1 MTSPQT
7 PAVELTALTK
17 SFANGGSAVHA
28 VRGIDLTIHQGEVV
42 AVLGPN
48 GAGKTTTLDI
58 VLGLTEP
65 TGGRALVL
73 GVRPRDA
80 VRGGRVS
87 AVLQTGGLLRD
98 LTVRETVRMIAST
111 YAVHAGVDAV
121 IARADLTAVAHRKVS
136 KCSGGEQ
143 QRLRFALALLPDP
156 EVLVLDEPTAGM
168 DVAARRAFWDVMQAE
183 AAAGRTILFATH
195 YLEEADAFADRIV
208 LMARGRVVADAPT
221 AEIRARATGRTV
233 TARLD
238 RSSAAD
244 TLEAL
249 RGLDVVQEV
258 TTDGDRVTVTSTD
271 SDHVAR
277 TLLSRPGSRDL
288 EITTGSLET
297 AFVALTSHPTDP
309 TDAPFTTVTT
319 EQEDAA

>member
-17 SFANGGSAVHA
+17 SFASRGGAVHA
-28 VRGIDLTIHQGEVV
+28 VRGLDLTIGRGEVV

-48 GAGKTTTLDI
+48 GAGKTTTLDV

-65 TGGRALVL
+65 TSGRALVL
-73 GVRPRDA
+73 GARPQDA

-98 LTVRETVRMIAST
+98 LTVRETVRIIAST
-111 YAVHAGVDAV
+111 YAVHTGVDDV
-121 IARADLTAVAHRKVS
+121 IARTDLGAVAHRKVS

-168 DVAARRAFWDVMQAE
+168 DVSARRTFWDVMHAE
-183 AAAGRTILFATH
+183 AEAGRTILFATH

-208 LMARGRVVADAPT
+208 LMARGRIVADGPT
-221 AEIRARATGRTV
+221 SEIRARATGRTV

-238 RSSAAD
+238 AGSAAD
-244 TLEAL
+244 TVEAL
-249 RGLDVVQEV
+249 RGLDVVREV
-258 TTDGDRVTVTSTD
+258 TTEGDRVTVSSTD
-271 SDHVAR
+271 SDVVAR
-277 TLLSRPGSRDL
+277 TLLTRPGARDL
-288 EITTGSLET
+288 EITTGSLES
-297 AFVALTSHPTDP
+297 AFVALTTGTDT
-309 TDAPFTTVTT
+309 TDTTD
-319 EQEDAA
+319 QEDAA